1 MKVLPRLLAAHLT
14 VAAACTAHAT
24 GFPVIDAAN
33 VTQTAVS
40 AIENVSQTL
49 KQVEAYVLQLQQYE
63 DQIRNTLAPAAFVW
77 DKANQTM
84 NQVLGTIDTLNYYRH
99 TAGSLENYLNRFQNA
114 NYYRQSPCF
123 GPKGCSEAEKAKLE
137 ESDWEGSIAQK
148 RANDA
153 LLRGLEQQQAQL
165 DTDSRNLERLQS
177 QAQSAQGRMEA
188 IQYANQLA
196 SHQAA
201 QLLQLRTLL
210 VQQQAAEAARAQAV
224 ADREAKAQAAHA
236 QSTAADI
243 QPGQDT
249 GW

>member
-1 MKVLPRLLAAHLT
+1 MKVRPRILAAKLAL
-14 VAAACTAHAT
+14 AAAFTANAT
-24 GFPVIDAAN
+24 GIPVIDAAN
-33 VTQTAVS
+33 FSQTSVS
-40 AIENVSQTL
+40 AIENVAQTL
-49 KQVEAYVLQLQQYE
+49 KQVQQYALQLQQYE
-63 DQIRNTLAPAAFVW
+63 DQIRNTMAPAAYVW

-84 NQVLGTIDTLNYYRH
+84 NQVLGTIDTLNYYRQ
-99 TAGSLENYLNRFQNA
+99 TAGSLNSYLNRFQDSS
-114 NYYRQSPCF
+114 YYRQSPCF
-123 GPKGCSEAEKAKLE
+123 GPKGCPDAEMAKLQQ
-137 ESDWEGSIAQK
+137 SDWEGSIAQK

-153 LLRGLEQQQAQL
+153 MLRGLEQQQSQL

-210 VQQQAAEAARAQAV
+210 VQQQAAEAARAQAI

-236 QSTAADI
+236 QSTAATI
-243 QPGQDT
+243 RPGQDT